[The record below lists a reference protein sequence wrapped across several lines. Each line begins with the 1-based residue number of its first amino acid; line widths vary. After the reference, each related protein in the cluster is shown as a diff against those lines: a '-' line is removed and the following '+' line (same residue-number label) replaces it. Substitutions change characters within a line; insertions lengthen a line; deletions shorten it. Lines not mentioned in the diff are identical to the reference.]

1 MWLLHLVAIVF
12 LPTNLMANHPDCGKQ
27 ERERVGSSGV
37 ALSTGAEAS
46 ILKHPWS
53 IAILFSGELH
63 CSGSI
68 LSETYVLTAAH
79 CHIDEGIRLDQ
90 TKMTIVAGSDNPAS
104 PISGKKAKFVEKKQ
118 IDSVQ
123 IHPLSEV
130 PAARYDLALVKI
142 KGQFTFRNSRWPIC
156 IPNKTES
163 REFHFNKGYT
173 MLGFGRDINKVNKGS
188 VLTELDL
195 VVQPTGACSSKYSNI
210 LNDEFNDLHIQ
221 VKNTLPNNFKED
233 SLLCASKPGRTS
245 GSCPG
250 DSGGIFMNNK
260 WIPDLED
267 FRFIQTAVVHGAAQK
282 CNGGRY
288 PPIFVRIDTDEALTW
303 INSIAFSNN
312 LVKCKEIKEA
322 LIASSSPTYI
332 PYIQIN
338 CEAGCQCGTNAMC
351 KDTIRDGRIPL
362 FSDIRILGYLGY

>member
-1 MWLLHLVAIVF
+1 M
-12 LPTNLMANHPDCGKQ
+12 
-27 ERERVGSSGV
+27 
-37 ALSTGAEAS
+37 
-46 ILKHPWS
+46 ILFQHPWS

-68 LSETYVLTAAH
+68 LSEMYVLTAAH

-312 LVKCKEIKEA
+312 LGSTSIMVSSIFLASKFYYRSLFKKKTC
-322 LIASSSPTYI
+322 LIF
-332 PYIQIN
+332 QL
-338 CEAGCQCGTNAMC
+338 NA
-351 KDTIRDGRIPL
+351 KKSRRH
-362 FSDIRILGYLGY
+362 